1 MVRQVVRF
9 AAWVMVAAGVSALG
23 CGPGVSDDAAKV
35 RCDQEKI
42 INASGCLTKEA
53 YDQCL
58 VCQEECGDQCARA
71 ESCPI
76 QFICPK

>member
-1 MVRQVVRF
+1 MIRQVVRF
-9 AAWVMVAAGVSALG
+9 AAWMMVAAGAAVGCGSGVSAG
-23 CGPGVSDDAAKV
+23 EAKV

-42 INASGCLTKEA
+42 INASGCITDAA
-53 YDQCL
+53 YQQCL
-58 VCQEECGDQCARA
+58 SCEEECGDQCARA